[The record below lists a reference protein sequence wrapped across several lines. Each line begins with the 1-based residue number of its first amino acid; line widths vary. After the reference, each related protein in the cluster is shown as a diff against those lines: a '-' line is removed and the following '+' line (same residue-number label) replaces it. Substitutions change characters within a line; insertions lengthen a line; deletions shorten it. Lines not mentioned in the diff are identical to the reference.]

1 MISLSKEQFSYLIVT
16 SAYWVFM
23 LSDGALRMLV
33 LLHFHQNGF
42 SPLQLAYLFLFYELA
57 GIFTNPSAGWLAAR
71 YGLKLTLYAGLIV
84 QIISLTSLS
93 QLNDNWNQNFSIFYV
108 LIVQGL
114 SGIAKDLTKMSSKS
128 AVKLLAPNN
137 QSSLF
142 RWVAILTVSKN
153 AVKGFGFLLGCVLLA
168 TIGFYNSLITM
179 VIIVFCVL
187 ICSLFFLKDD
197 LLNKNNKAKLFDVFS
212 KSKNINFLS
221 AARIFL
227 FGARDVWF
235 VVGLPIF
242 FYSIFSDGSVDG
254 NKKAFFIIGSFM
266 ATWII
271 MYGIIQAYSPKLFL
285 KKGSIK
291 INLVDISKIWI
302 FYLLVNL
309 IILTCLLLVFSEI
322 FLTKIF
328 LFSGLFIFC
337 GIFAVNS
344 SIHSYLILHFSKK
357 NRVSLDVGFY
367 YMANSTGRF
376 VGTFLSGISYQ
387 LGGLTLSL
395 ATACILVIM
404 CFFSPIIFQIWIN
417 RIIKFIVIKR

>member
-142 RWVAILTVSKN
+142 RWVAILTGSKN

-168 TIGFYNSLITM
+168 TIGFYNSLIAM
-179 VIIVFCVL
+179 AIIVFCVL
-187 ICSLFFLKDD
+187 ICILFFLKDD

-285 KKGSIK
+285 KEGSKK

-309 IILTCLLLVFSEI
+309 IILTCLLFVFSEI

-367 YMANSTGRF
+367 CMANATGRF

-395 ATACILVIM
+395 ATACLLVTV
-404 CFFSPIIFQIWIN
+404 CLFFTHHLSDMD
-417 RIIKFIVIKR
+417 

>member
-16 SAYWVFM
+16 FAYWVFM

-57 GIFTNPSAGWLAAR
+57 GIFTNPLAGWLAAR

-84 QIISLTSLS
+84 QIISLYSLS
-93 QLNDNWNQNFSIFYV
+93 QLNENWSQNFSIFYV

-142 RWVAILTVSKN
+142 KWVAILTGSKN
-153 AVKGFGFLLGCVLLA
+153 AVKGLGFLLGCALLA
-168 TIGFYNSLITM
+168 TIGFYNSLISM
-179 VIIVFCVL
+179 VVIVTFILV
-187 ICSLFFLKDD
+187 CSFIFLKDD
-197 LLNKNNKAKLFDVFS
+197 LINKNNKAELFDVFS

-266 ATWII
+266 SAWII
-271 MYGIIQAYSPKLFL
+271 LYGIIQAYSPKLFL
-285 KKGSIK
+285 KEDNKK
-291 INLVDISKIWI
+291 INLVDISKNWVL
-302 FYLLVNL
+302 YLLINL
-309 IILTCLLLVFSEI
+309 ILLTCLLFFFSEI

-357 NRVSLDVGFY
+357 NTVSLDVGFY
-367 YMANSTGRF
+367 YMANATGRF
-376 VGTFLSGISYQ
+376 VGTFLSGLSYQ

-395 ATACILVIM
+395 ALSTIM
-404 CFFSPIIFQIWIN
+404 IAFCLYLTSFLKESYNEEKI
-417 RIIKFIVIKR
+417 

>member
-128 AVKLLAPNN
+128 AVKLLAPNS

-142 RWVAILTVSKN
+142 RWVAILTGSKN

-168 TIGFYNSLITM
+168 TIGFYNSLIAM
-179 VIIVFCVL
+179 AIIVFCVL

-242 FYSIFSDGSVDG
+242 FYSILSDGSVDG

-285 KKGSIK
+285 KEGSKK

-309 IILTCLLLVFSEI
+309 IILTCLLFVFSEI

-367 YMANSTGRF
+367 YMANATGRF

-395 ATACILVIM
+395 ATACIMVIM
-404 CFFSPIIFQIWIN
+404 CLFFTHHLSDMD
-417 RIIKFIVIKR
+417 

>member
-404 CFFSPIIFQIWIN
+404 CLFFTHHLSDMD
-417 RIIKFIVIKR
+417 

>member
-142 RWVAILTVSKN
+142 RWVAILTGSKN

-168 TIGFYNSLITM
+168 TIGFYNSLIAM
-179 VIIVFCVL
+179 AIIVFCVL

-285 KKGSIK
+285 KEGSKK

-309 IILTCLLLVFSEI
+309 IILTCLLFVFSEI

-357 NRVSLDVGFY
+357 NTVSLDVGFY
-367 YMANSTGRF
+367 YMANATGRF

-387 LGGLTLSL
+387 LGGLNLSL
-395 ATACILVIM
+395 ATACLLVTV
-404 CFFSPIIFQIWIN
+404 CLFFTHHLSD
-417 RIIKFIVIKR
+417 V

>member
-1 MISLSKEQFSYLIVT
+1 MF
-16 SAYWVFM
+16 
-23 LSDGALRMLV
+23 
-33 LLHFHQNGF
+33 
-42 SPLQLAYLFLFYELA
+42 
-57 GIFTNPSAGWLAAR
+57 
-71 YGLKLTLYAGLIV
+71 GL
-84 QIISLTSLS
+84 
-93 QLNDNWNQNFSIFYV
+93 W
-108 LIVQGL
+108 
-114 SGIAKDLTKMSSKS
+114 
-128 AVKLLAPNN
+128 
-137 QSSLF
+137 
-142 RWVAILTVSKN
+142 
-153 AVKGFGFLLGCVLLA
+153 LGC
-168 TIGFYNSLITM
+168 
-179 VIIVFCVL
+179 
-187 ICSLFFLKDD
+187 LF
-197 LLNKNNKAKLFDVFS
+197 
-212 KSKNINFLS
+212 
-221 AARIFL
+221 
-227 FGARDVWF
+227 
-235 VVGLPIF
+235 F

-285 KKGSIK
+285 KEGSKK

-309 IILTCLLLVFSEI
+309 IILTCLLFVFSEI

-367 YMANSTGRF
+367 YMANATGRF

-404 CFFSPIIFQIWIN
+404 CLFFTHHLSDID
-417 RIIKFIVIKR
+417 

>member
-142 RWVAILTVSKN
+142 RWVAILTGSKN

-168 TIGFYNSLITM
+168 TIGFYNSLIAM
-179 VIIVFCVL
+179 AIIVFCVL

-285 KKGSIK
+285 KEGSKK

-309 IILTCLLLVFSEI
+309 IILTCLLFVFSEI

-367 YMANSTGRF
+367 YMANATGRF

-404 CFFSPIIFQIWIN
+404 CLFFTHHLSDMD
-417 RIIKFIVIKR
+417 

>member
-1 MISLSKEQFSYLIVT
+1 MILLSKEQFSYLIVT

-71 YGLKLTLYAGLIV
+71 YGLKLTLYAGLTV
-84 QIISLTSLS
+84 QIISLYSLS
-93 QLNDNWNQNFSIFYV
+93 QLNENWTQNFSIFYV
-108 LIVQGL
+108 LIVQGF
-114 SGIAKDLTKMSSKS
+114 SGVAKDLTKMSSKS

-142 RWVAILTVSKN
+142 RWVAILTGSKN
-153 AVKGFGFLLGCVLLA
+153 AIKGFGFLLGCVLLA
-168 TIGFYNSLITM
+168 TVGFYNSLITM
-179 VIIVFCVL
+179 VVIVFFVL
-187 ICSLFFLKDD
+187 ICSLFLLKDD
-197 LLNKNNKAKLFDVFS
+197 LLNKNNKVKLFDVFS

-266 ATWII
+266 AAWII
-271 MYGIIQAYSPKLFL
+271 LYGIIQAYSPKLFL
-285 KKGSIK
+285 KEDNRK
-291 INLVDISKIWI
+291 INLVDISKNWVL
-302 FYLLVNL
+302 YLLINL
-309 IILTCLLLVFSEI
+309 ILLTFLLFFFSEI
-322 FLTKIF
+322 FLTTIF

-357 NRVSLDVGFY
+357 NTVSLDVGFY
-367 YMANSTGRF
+367 YMANATGRF

-387 LGGLTLSL
+387 LGGLNLSL
-395 ATACILVIM
+395 ATACLLVTV
-404 CFFSPIIFQIWIN
+404 CLFFTHHLSD
-417 RIIKFIVIKR
+417 V

>member
-93 QLNDNWNQNFSIFYV
+93 QLNENWNQNFSIFYV

-142 RWVAILTVSKN
+142 RWVAILTGSKN

-168 TIGFYNSLITM
+168 TIGFYNSLIAM
-179 VIIVFCVL
+179 AIIVFCVL

-285 KKGSIK
+285 KEGSKK

-309 IILTCLLLVFSEI
+309 IILTCLLFVFSEI

-367 YMANSTGRF
+367 YMANATGRF

-404 CFFSPIIFQIWIN
+404 CLFFTHHLSDID
-417 RIIKFIVIKR
+417 

>member
-16 SAYWVFM
+16 FAYWVFM

-57 GIFTNPSAGWLAAR
+57 GIFTNPLAGWLAAR

-84 QIISLTSLS
+84 QIISLYSLS
-93 QLNDNWNQNFSIFYV
+93 QLNENWSQNFSIFYV

-142 RWVAILTVSKN
+142 KWVAILTGSKN
-153 AVKGFGFLLGCVLLA
+153 AVKGLGFLLGCALLA
-168 TIGFYNSLITM
+168 TIGFYNSLISM
-179 VIIVFCVL
+179 VVIVTFILV
-187 ICSLFFLKDD
+187 CSFIFLKDD
-197 LLNKNNKAKLFDVFS
+197 LINKNNKAELFDVFS

-266 ATWII
+266 SAWII
-271 MYGIIQAYSPKLFL
+271 LYGIIQAYSPKLFL
-285 KKGSIK
+285 KEDNKK
-291 INLVDISKIWI
+291 INLVDISKNWVL
-302 FYLLVNL
+302 YLLINL
-309 IILTCLLLVFSEI
+309 ILLTFLLFFFSEI
-322 FLTKIF
+322 FLTTIF

-337 GIFAVNS
+337 GIFGVNS
-344 SIHSYLILHFSKK
+344 CIHSYLILHFSKE
-357 NRVSLDVGFY
+357 NTVSLDVGFY
-367 YMANSTGRF
+367 YMANATERF
-376 VGTFLSGISYQ
+376 VGTFLSGLSYQ
-387 LGGLTLSL
+387 LGGLTLNL
-395 ATACILVIM
+395 ALSTIM
-404 CFFSPIIFQIWIN
+404 ITFCLYLTSFLQESYNEEKI
-417 RIIKFIVIKR
+417 

>member
-128 AVKLLAPNN
+128 AVKLLAPNS

-142 RWVAILTVSKN
+142 RWVAILTGSKN

-168 TIGFYNSLITM
+168 TIGFYNSLIAM
-179 VIIVFCVL
+179 AIIVFCVL

-285 KKGSIK
+285 KKGSKK

-309 IILTCLLLVFSEI
+309 IILTCLLFVFSEV

-367 YMANSTGRF
+367 YMANATGRF

-404 CFFSPIIFQIWIN
+404 CLFFTHHLSDMD
-417 RIIKFIVIKR
+417 

>member
-1 MISLSKEQFSYLIVT
+1 MIFLSKEQFSYLIVT
-16 SAYWVFM
+16 FAYWVFM

-57 GIFTNPSAGWLAAR
+57 GIFTNPLAGWLAAR
-71 YGLKLTLYAGLIV
+71 YGLKFTLYAGLTV
-84 QIISLTSLS
+84 QIISLYSLS
-93 QLNDNWNQNFSIFYV
+93 QLNENWTQNFSIFYV
-108 LIVQGL
+108 LIVQGF
-114 SGIAKDLTKMSSKS
+114 SGVAKDLTKMSSKS

-142 RWVAILTVSKN
+142 RWVAILTGSKN
-153 AVKGFGFLLGCVLLA
+153 AIKGFGFLLGCVLLA
-168 TIGFYNSLITM
+168 TVGFYNSLITM
-179 VIIVFCVL
+179 VVIVFFVL
-187 ICSLFFLKDD
+187 ICSLFLLKDD
-197 LLNKNNKAKLFDVFS
+197 LLNKNNKVKLFDVFS

-266 ATWII
+266 AAWVIL
-271 MYGIIQAYSPKLFL
+271 YGIIQAYSPKLFL
-285 KKGSIK
+285 KEDSKK
-291 INLVDISKIWI
+291 INLVDISKNWI

-309 IILTCLLLVFSEI
+309 IILTFLLFLFSEI

-357 NRVSLDVGFY
+357 NTVSLDVGFY
-367 YMANSTGRF
+367 YMANATGRF

-387 LGGLTLSL
+387 LGGLNLSL
-395 ATACILVIM
+395 ATACLLVTV
-404 CFFSPIIFQIWIN
+404 CLFFTHHLSD
-417 RIIKFIVIKR
+417 V

>member
-1 MISLSKEQFSYLIVT
+1 MISLSKKQFSYLIVT
-16 SAYWVFM
+16 SSYWVFM

-57 GIFTNPSAGWLAAR
+57 GIFTNPLAGWLAAR
-71 YGLKLTLYAGLIV
+71 YGLKFTLYAGLTV
-84 QIISLTSLS
+84 QIISLYSLS
-93 QLNDNWNQNFSIFYV
+93 QLNENWTQNFSIFYV
-108 LIVQGL
+108 LIVQGF
-114 SGIAKDLTKMSSKS
+114 SGVAKDLTKMSSKS

-142 RWVAILTVSKN
+142 RWVAILTGSKN
-153 AVKGFGFLLGCVLLA
+153 AIKGFGFLLGCVLLA
-168 TIGFYNSLITM
+168 TVGFYNSLITM
-179 VIIVFCVL
+179 VVIVFFVL
-187 ICSLFFLKDD
+187 ICSLFLLKDD
-197 LLNKNNKAKLFDVFS
+197 LLNKNNKVKLFDVFS

-266 ATWII
+266 AAWVIL
-271 MYGIIQAYSPKLFL
+271 YGIIQAYSPKLFL
-285 KKGSIK
+285 KEDSKK
-291 INLVDISKIWI
+291 INLVDISKNWI

-309 IILTCLLLVFSEI
+309 IILTFLLFLFSEI

-357 NRVSLDVGFY
+357 NTVSLDVGFY
-367 YMANSTGRF
+367 YMANATGRF

-387 LGGLTLSL
+387 LGGLNLSL
-395 ATACILVIM
+395 ATACLLVTV
-404 CFFSPIIFQIWIN
+404 CLFFTHHLSD
-417 RIIKFIVIKR
+417 V

>member
-1 MISLSKEQFSYLIVT
+1 MILLSKEQFSYLIVT
-16 SAYWVFM
+16 FAYWVFM

-71 YGLKLTLYAGLIV
+71 YGLKLTLYAGLTV
-84 QIISLTSLS
+84 QIISLYSLS
-93 QLNDNWNQNFSIFYV
+93 QLDENWSQNFSIFYV

-128 AVKLLAPNN
+128 AVKLLAPDN

-142 RWVAILTVSKN
+142 KWVAILTGSKN
-153 AVKGFGFLLGCVLLA
+153 AVKGFGFLLGCTLLA
-168 TIGFYNSLITM
+168 TIGFYNSLISM
-179 VIIVFCVL
+179 VVIVTFILV
-187 ICSLFFLKDD
+187 CSFIFLKDD
-197 LLNKNNKAKLFDVFS
+197 LINKNNKAKIFDVFS

-266 ATWII
+266 AAWII
-271 MYGIIQAYSPKLFL
+271 LYGIIQAYSPKLFL
-285 KKGSIK
+285 KEDNKK
-291 INLVDISKIWI
+291 INLVDISKNWVL
-302 FYLLVNL
+302 YLLINL
-309 IILTCLLLVFSEI
+309 ILLTCLLFFFSEI
-322 FLTKIF
+322 FLTTIF

-344 SIHSYLILHFSKK
+344 SIHSYLILHFSNM

-367 YMANSTGRF
+367 YMANATGRF
-376 VGTFLSGISYQ
+376 FGTLLSGLSYQ
-387 LGGLTLSL
+387 FGGLTLSL
-395 ATACILVIM
+395 ALSTIM
-404 CFFSPIIFQIWIN
+404 IAFCLYLTSFLQESQNEQKI
-417 RIIKFIVIKR
+417 

>member
-1 MISLSKEQFSYLIVT
+1 MISLSKQQFTYLIIT
-16 SAYWVFM
+16 SGYWVFM

-57 GIFTNPSAGWLAAR
+57 GIFTNPLAGYLAAR
-71 YGLKLTLYAGLIV
+71 YGLKFTLYAGLTV
-84 QIISLTSLS
+84 QIISLYSLS
-93 QLNDNWNQNFSIFYV
+93 QFNENWTQNFSIFYI
-108 LIVQGL
+108 LIVQGF
-114 SGIAKDLTKMSSKS
+114 SGVAKDLTKMSSKS

-142 RWVAILTVSKN
+142 RWVAILTGSKN
-153 AVKGFGFLLGCVLLA
+153 TVKGFGFLLGCVLLA

-179 VIIVFCVL
+179 VVIVFFVL
-187 ICSLFFLKDD
+187 ICSLFLLKDD
-197 LLNKNNKAKLFDVFS
+197 LLNKNNKVKLFDVFS

-266 ATWII
+266 AAWVIL
-271 MYGIIQAYSPKLFL
+271 YGIIQANSPKLFL
-285 KKGSIK
+285 KEDSKK
-291 INLVDISKIWI
+291 INLVDISKNWI

-309 IILTCLLLVFSEI
+309 IILTFLLFLFSEI

-344 SIHSYLILHFSKK
+344 SIHSYLILHFSEKK
-357 NRVSLDVGFY
+357 TVSLDVGFY
-367 YMANSTGRF
+367 YMANATGRF

-395 ATACILVIM
+395 ATACLLVTV
-404 CFFSPIIFQIWIN
+404 CLFFTHHLSDMD
-417 RIIKFIVIKR
+417 

>member
-1 MISLSKEQFSYLIVT
+1 MISLSKKQFSYLIVT

-57 GIFTNPSAGWLAAR
+57 GIFTNPLAGWLAAR
-71 YGLKLTLYAGLIV
+71 YGLKFTLYAGLTV
-84 QIISLTSLS
+84 QIISLYSLS
-93 QLNDNWNQNFSIFYV
+93 QLNENWTQNFSIFYV
-108 LIVQGL
+108 LIVQGF
-114 SGIAKDLTKMSSKS
+114 SGVAKDLTKMSSKS

-142 RWVAILTVSKN
+142 RWVAILTGSKN
-153 AVKGFGFLLGCVLLA
+153 AIKGFGFLLGCVLLA
-168 TIGFYNSLITM
+168 TVGFYNSLITM
-179 VIIVFCVL
+179 VVIVFFVL
-187 ICSLFFLKDD
+187 ICSLFLLKDD
-197 LLNKNNKAKLFDVFS
+197 LLNKNNKVKLFDVFS

-266 ATWII
+266 AAWVIL
-271 MYGIIQAYSPKLFL
+271 YGIIQAYSPKLFL
-285 KKGSIK
+285 KEDSKK
-291 INLVDISKIWI
+291 INLVDISKNWI

-309 IILTCLLLVFSEI
+309 IILTFLLFLFSEI

-357 NRVSLDVGFY
+357 NTVSLDVGFY
-367 YMANSTGRF
+367 YMANATGRF

-387 LGGLTLSL
+387 LGGLNLSL
-395 ATACILVIM
+395 ATACLLVTV
-404 CFFSPIIFQIWIN
+404 CLFFTHHLSD
-417 RIIKFIVIKR
+417 V

>member
-1 MISLSKEQFSYLIVT
+1 MTSLSKEQFSYLIVT

-42 SPLQLAYLFLFYELA
+42 SPLQLAYLFLFYELS

-93 QLNDNWNQNFSIFYV
+93 QLNENWNQNFSIFYV

-128 AVKLLAPNN
+128 AVKLLAPNS

-142 RWVAILTVSKN
+142 RWVAILTGSKN

-168 TIGFYNSLITM
+168 TIGFYNSLIAM
-179 VIIVFCVL
+179 AIIVFCVL
-187 ICSLFFLKDD
+187 MCSLFFLKND

-227 FGARDVWF
+227 FGARDV
-235 VVGLPIF
+235 
-242 FYSIFSDGSVDG
+242 
-254 NKKAFFIIGSFM
+254 
-266 ATWII
+266 
-271 MYGIIQAYSPKLFL
+271 
-285 KKGSIK
+285 
-291 INLVDISKIWI
+291 
-302 FYLLVNL
+302 
-309 IILTCLLLVFSEI
+309 
-322 FLTKIF
+322 
-328 LFSGLFIFC
+328 
-337 GIFAVNS
+337 
-344 SIHSYLILHFSKK
+344 
-357 NRVSLDVGFY
+357 
-367 YMANSTGRF
+367 
-376 VGTFLSGISYQ
+376 
-387 LGGLTLSL
+387 
-395 ATACILVIM
+395 
-404 CFFSPIIFQIWIN
+404 
-417 RIIKFIVIKR
+417 

>member
-42 SPLQLAYLFLFYELA
+42 SPLQLAYLFLFYELS

-93 QLNDNWNQNFSIFYV
+93 QLNENWNQNFSIFYV

-128 AVKLLAPNN
+128 AVKLLAPNS

-142 RWVAILTVSKN
+142 RWVAILTGSKN

-168 TIGFYNSLITM
+168 TIGFYNSLIAM
-179 VIIVFCVL
+179 AIIVFCVL

-285 KKGSIK
+285 KEGSKK

-309 IILTCLLLVFSEI
+309 IILTCLLFVFSEI

-367 YMANSTGRF
+367 YMANATGRF

-404 CFFSPIIFQIWIN
+404 CLFFTHHLSDMD
-417 RIIKFIVIKR
+417 

>member
-93 QLNDNWNQNFSIFYV
+93 QLNENWNQNFSIFYV

-128 AVKLLAPNN
+128 AVKLLAPNS

-142 RWVAILTVSKN
+142 RWVAILTGSKN

-168 TIGFYNSLITM
+168 TIGFYNSLIAM
-179 VIIVFCVL
+179 AIIVFCVL
-187 ICSLFFLKDD
+187 MCSLFFLKDD
-197 LLNKNNKAKLFDVFS
+197 LLNKNNKAKIFDVFS

-285 KKGSIK
+285 KKGSKK

-309 IILTCLLLVFSEI
+309 IILTCLLFVFSEV

-367 YMANSTGRF
+367 YMANATGRF

-404 CFFSPIIFQIWIN
+404 CLFFTHHLSDMD
-417 RIIKFIVIKR
+417 

>member
-1 MISLSKEQFSYLIVT
+1 MISLSKKQFSYLIVT
-16 SAYWVFM
+16 SSYWVFM

-57 GIFTNPSAGWLAAR
+57 GIFTNPLAGWLAAR
-71 YGLKLTLYAGLIV
+71 YGLKFTLYAGLTV
-84 QIISLTSLS
+84 QIISLYSLS
-93 QLNDNWNQNFSIFYV
+93 QLNENWTQNFSIFYV
-108 LIVQGL
+108 LIVQGF
-114 SGIAKDLTKMSSKS
+114 SGVAKDLTKMSSKS

-142 RWVAILTVSKN
+142 RWVAILTGSKN
-153 AVKGFGFLLGCVLLA
+153 AIKGFGFLLGCVLLA
-168 TIGFYNSLITM
+168 TVGFYNSLITM
-179 VIIVFCVL
+179 VVIVFFVL
-187 ICSLFFLKDD
+187 ICSLFLLKDD
-197 LLNKNNKAKLFDVFS
+197 LLNKNNKVKLFDVFS

-266 ATWII
+266 AAWVIL
-271 MYGIIQAYSPKLFL
+271 YGIIQAYSPKLFL
-285 KKGSIK
+285 KEDSKK
-291 INLVDISKIWI
+291 INLVDISKNWI

-309 IILTCLLLVFSEI
+309 IILTFLLFLFSEI

-357 NRVSLDVGFY
+357 NTVSLDVGFY
-367 YMANSTGRF
+367 YMANATGRF

-395 ATACILVIM
+395 ATACLLVTV
-404 CFFSPIIFQIWIN
+404 CLFFTHHLSD
-417 RIIKFIVIKR
+417 V

>member
-93 QLNDNWNQNFSIFYV
+93 QLNENWNQNFSIFYV

-128 AVKLLAPNN
+128 AVKLLAPNS

-142 RWVAILTVSKN
+142 RWVAILTGSKN

-168 TIGFYNSLITM
+168 TIGFYNSLIAM
-179 VIIVFCVL
+179 AIIVFCVL
-187 ICSLFFLKDD
+187 MCSLFFLKDD

-285 KKGSIK
+285 KKGSKK

-309 IILTCLLLVFSEI
+309 IILTCLLFVFSEV

-367 YMANSTGRF
+367 YMANATGRF

-404 CFFSPIIFQIWIN
+404 CLFFTHHLSDMD
-417 RIIKFIVIKR
+417 

>member
-1 MISLSKEQFSYLIVT
+1 MIFLSKEQFSYLIVT
-16 SAYWVFM
+16 FAYWVFM

-71 YGLKLTLYAGLIV
+71 YGLKLTLYAGLTV
-84 QIISLTSLS
+84 QIISLYSLS
-93 QLNDNWNQNFSIFYV
+93 QLNENWSQNFSIFYV

-128 AVKLLAPNN
+128 AVKLLAPDN

-142 RWVAILTVSKN
+142 KWVAILTGSKN
-153 AVKGFGFLLGCVLLA
+153 AVKGFGFLLGCALLA
-168 TIGFYNSLITM
+168 TIGFYNSLISM
-179 VIIVFCVL
+179 VVIVTFILV
-187 ICSLFFLKDD
+187 CSFIFLKND
-197 LLNKNNKAKLFDVFS
+197 LINKNNKAKIFDVFS

-242 FYSIFSDGSVDG
+242 FYSVFSDGSVDG

-266 ATWII
+266 AAWII
-271 MYGIIQAYSPKLFL
+271 LYGIIQAYSPKLFL
-285 KKGSIK
+285 KEDNRK
-291 INLVDISKIWI
+291 INLVDISKNWVL
-302 FYLLVNL
+302 YLLINL
-309 IILTCLLLVFSEI
+309 ILLTFLLFFFSEI
-322 FLTKIF
+322 FLTTIF

-344 SIHSYLILHFSKK
+344 SIHSYLILHFSKM

-367 YMANSTGRF
+367 YMANATGRF
-376 VGTFLSGISYQ
+376 FGTLLSGLSYQ
-387 LGGLTLSL
+387 FGGLTLSL
-395 ATACILVIM
+395 ALSTIM
-404 CFFSPIIFQIWIN
+404 IAFCLYLTSFLQESYNEQKI
-417 RIIKFIVIKR
+417 

>member
-1 MISLSKEQFSYLIVT
+1 MIFLSKEQFSYLIVT
-16 SAYWVFM
+16 FAYWVFM

-71 YGLKLTLYAGLIV
+71 YGLKLTLYAGLTV
-84 QIISLTSLS
+84 QIISLYSLS
-93 QLNDNWNQNFSIFYV
+93 QLDENWSQNFSIFYV

-128 AVKLLAPNN
+128 AVKLLAPDN

-142 RWVAILTVSKN
+142 KWVAILTGSKN

-197 LLNKNNKAKLFDVFS
+197 LLYKNNKAKLFDVFS

-266 ATWII
+266 AAWVIL
-271 MYGIIQAYSPKLFL
+271 YGIIQAYSPKLFL
-285 KKGSIK
+285 KEDSKK
-291 INLVDISKIWI
+291 INLVDISKNWI

-309 IILTCLLLVFSEI
+309 IILTFLLFLFSEI

-357 NRVSLDVGFY
+357 NTVSLDVGFY
-367 YMANSTGRF
+367 YMANATGRF

-395 ATACILVIM
+395 ATACLLVTV
-404 CFFSPIIFQIWIN
+404 CLFFTHHLSD
-417 RIIKFIVIKR
+417 V